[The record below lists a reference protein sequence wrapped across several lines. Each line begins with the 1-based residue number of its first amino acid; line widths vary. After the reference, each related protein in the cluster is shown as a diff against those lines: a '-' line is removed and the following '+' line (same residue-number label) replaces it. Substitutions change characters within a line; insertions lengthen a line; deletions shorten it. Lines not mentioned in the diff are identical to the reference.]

1 MGVMED
7 QLPSNKDLI
16 WDLGNTDYRQKATDF
31 VRQFENRLCV
41 FSSTVEQL
49 YTKYSMFLPDDQA
62 RNLIIIPDPYAFHD
76 TFNYIDNAAISTTS
90 LYIVP
95 GEVVKKP
102 GLYIM
107 LPGNKAKGVKPKLL
121 PMSQVLALFVNHRP
135 ANDPFLP
142 VLVKGDL
149 KPFNNHLPCLHLHRF
164 HPDKISGLSPFAVKD
179 AQNAIISRLEEL
191 ASYAKSVEVN

>member
-1 MGVMED
+1 MED
-7 QLPSNKDLI
+7 QLPANRDLI
-16 WDLGNTDYRQKATDF
+16 WDLGNADYRQKATDF

-49 YTKYSMFLPDDQA
+49 YTKYSMFLPDGQD

-76 TFNYIDNAAISTTS
+76 TFNYIENVAISKTS

-95 GEVVKKP
+95 GDIVKKD

-107 LPGNKAKGVKPKLL
+107 LPGNKSKGVKTKLL
-121 PMSQVLALFVNHRP
+121 PMTHVLKLFIKNRP
-135 ANDPFLP
+135 ADDPFLP
-142 VLVKGDL
+142 VLAKGDL
-149 KPFNNHLPCLHLHRF
+149 KPFNNHLPCLHLHRL
-164 HPDKISGLSPFAVKD
+164 HPNKISGLSPFAVKD

-191 ASYAKSVEVN
+191 EAFAKSLEAH